1 MNLKVSEE
9 EIYLAGGCLWGVQEF
24 IRHIPGVFS
33 TEAGRANG
41 STNSHDVDYDG
52 YAECVRT
59 SFNPVQLELTQL
71 IEKFFEIIDP
81 YSLNQQGP
89 DVGKKYRT
97 GIYSK
102 EETHLKSVRKM
113 IETREDS
120 DQIVVEVLPLTSFLP
135 SREEHQFRLKKN
147 PKEKCHIPPDLLFK
161 YRSEN
166 E

>member
-1 MNLKVSEE
+1 MTQAILQLSEIE
-9 EIYLAGGCLWGVQEF
+9 KAF
-24 IRHIPGVFS
+24 PGVK
-33 TEAGRANG
+33 ALDKA
-41 STNSHDVDYDG
+41 
-52 YAECVRT
+52 
-59 SFNPVQLELTQL
+59 
-71 IEKFFEIIDP
+71 
-81 YSLNQQGP
+81 SLNVYP
-89 DVGKKYRT
+89 GKVMALMGENGAGKSTLMKVLT

-120 DQIVVEVLPLTSFLP
+120 DQILVEVLPLTSFLP